1 MLLNSKSSFVAK
13 NNNGIPVFFAIL
25 KHLYTLLMNKKLLS
39 VLPMITLSAFCLA
52 QIAVPPNTISTN
64 FNSGYYNATF
74 TLQVNS
80 TKIGDT
86 ILYTLYGSDP
96 RIALGAVTK
105 YTPFTIVI
113 DPTSTTGRDKTPA
126 VTLRLT
132 KKTNGQFTV
141 PISKTYIFLDAVKT
155 QGNPAGSY
163 WPAPNPINDQ
173 VLDYD
178 MDSKVVNDNLY
189 KDSIDDALLQ
199 IPSISI
205 ITKQTNLTD
214 AATGIYVNPSGEGKA
229 WEREASVELINPDNS
244 QGFQVEAGLRIRGGY
259 SRSTDN
265 PKHAF
270 RLFFRNEYGYGK
282 LKFPLFG
289 QEGHDEFDKID
300 LRTSQN
306 YSWSFAG
313 SSRNTILRDIF
324 SRDLQGAM
332 LQPYTKGR
340 FYHLY
345 LNGMYWGIYQTDERP
360 SADFGESYIGG
371 KAEDYDV
378 IKVETNNGYTIEATD
393 GNLNAWES
401 VWNLCQQGFSS
412 NDNYFMLQGLD
423 NAGKRDSTLPVL
435 VDVENLID
443 YMLLIF
449 YTGNVDAPVSEFL
462 GNASP
467 NNFYAIRNR
476 NGKKGFKF
484 IAHDS
489 EHTLLVQ
496 PGDAGSGINENR
508 VNIGSN
514 GEMVVTDFSK
524 FQPQWLHYK
533 LCSNANYR
541 ALFADKVYKHFYNNG
556 AMTVGNMQKLFR
568 KRAAEIQTAIIA
580 ESARWGDAQSQWS
593 AHTKANDWLPEVN
606 NILNNFF
613 SPRRDIVLTQLIDE
627 NLFSTLHAPIFIF
640 QDVAFESAVLK
651 TTTISNLKFNNDNG
665 KGVIYYTFDG
675 SDPRS
680 IDDVIA
686 SSAIQMSNNG
696 VFSLNAGGVMKAR
709 IYYNG
714 QWSPLHQLTIYI
726 PAQLEKLKITEI
738 HFHPKSNDIATA
750 AKDLEFIE
758 LKNTGN
764 TPLNLSGL
772 SFASGIDY
780 SFPEGTVIQA
790 GSFIVLAAQ
799 DSVFKANYKFS
810 PFGEYDRN
818 LSDGGDELLLK
829 LANGD
834 TLIDIQYLNITPWPT
849 QANGFG
855 PTMVTTLINPI
866 GNQNDG
872 TKWVASYA
880 VNGSPGADESL
891 PNSGAHTQNVYAKIY
906 PNPFNDIVVV
916 ELSSSSSNEYE
927 VLVQNALGENVQ
939 RTLIYGSIPS
949 TIKFSELPEGL
960 YFMSISNPNFKQ
972 TVKLVKTN

>member
-1 MLLNSKSSFVAK
+1 
-13 NNNGIPVFFAIL
+13 
-25 KHLYTLLMNKKLLS
+25 MNKKLLS
-39 VLPMITLSAFCLA
+39 VLPMLTFSAFCLA
-52 QIAVPPNTISTN
+52 QIVVPPNTVTTN
-64 FNSGYYNATF
+64 FNSGFYNAPF

-80 TKIGDT
+80 TNPGDSV
-86 ILYTLYGSDP
+86 LYTLYGSDP
-96 RIALGAVTK
+96 RIASGAVTK
-105 YTPFTIVI
+105 TTPFTILI
-113 DPTSTTGRDKTPA
+113 DPASGTGRDKTPA
-126 VTLRLT
+126 VTLRLV
-132 KKTNGQFTV
+132 KKVNGQFSLPDSRTF
-141 PISKTYIFLDAVKT
+141 IFINSVKT
-155 QGNPAGSY
+155 QGDPDGTF
-163 WPAPNPINDQ
+163 WPDPSPINQQ
-173 VLDYD
+173 VLDYS

-205 ITKQTNLTD
+205 ITKQSNLTD
-214 AATGIYVNPSGEGKA
+214 AATGIYVNPAGEGKA

-244 QGFQVEAGLRIRGGY
+244 QGFQIEAGLRIRGGY
-259 SRSTDN
+259 SRNTDN

-289 QEGHDEFDKID
+289 SEGTDEFDKID

-306 YSWSFAG
+306 YSWSFFG
-313 SSRNTILRDIF
+313 DKRGIMLRDIF

-332 LQPYTKGR
+332 GQPYTRGR

-345 LNGMYWGIYQTDERP
+345 LNGLYWGIYQTDERP
-360 SADFGESYIGG
+360 SAEFGETYLGG
-371 KAEDYDV
+371 NKEDYDV
-378 IKVETNNGYTIEATD
+378 VKVETTAGHTIEATD
-393 GNLNAWES
+393 GNLNAWEN
-401 VWNLCQQGFSS
+401 VWNICQQGFST
-412 NDNYFMLQGLD
+412 NDNYFKLQGLD
-423 NAGKRDSTLPVL
+423 NSGKRDSTLPVL
-435 VDVENLID
+435 VDVENLVD

-462 GNASP
+462 DNDSP

-489 EHTLLVQ
+489 EHSLLVKS
-496 PGDAGSGINENR
+496 GDAGSGINENR

-514 GEMVVTDFSK
+514 GEMAVYSFSK
-524 FQPQWLHYK
+524 FQPQWLHFK

-541 ALFADKVYKHFYNNG
+541 ALFADRVYKHFYNNG
-556 AMTVGNMQKLFR
+556 AMTVANMQKLFK

-580 ESARWGDAQSQWS
+580 ESARWGDAKSQWS
-593 AHTKANDWLPEVN
+593 PRTKSTDWLPEVN
-606 NILNNFF
+606 NVLNNFF
-613 SPRRDIVLTQLIDE
+613 SPRRDIVLQQLIDE
-627 NLFSTLHAPIFIF
+627 NLFSTLHAVNFIF
-640 QDVAFESAVLK
+640 QNVAIESAVLK
-651 TTTISNLKFNNDNG
+651 TTSGSNLQLSNDNG

-675 SDPRS
+675 SDPRG
-680 IDDVIA
+680 IDDVIS
-686 SSAIQMSNNG
+686 SSAIQTTNNG
-696 VFSLNAGGVMKAR
+696 IFYINTGGVIKAR
-709 IYYNG
+709 ILYNG
-714 QWSPLHQLTIYI
+714 QWSPLHELNIYI

-738 HFHPKSNDIATA
+738 HYHPKSNDIATA

-764 TPLNLSGL
+764 VPLNLSGL
-772 SFASGIDY
+772 YFSGGIDY
-780 SFPEGTVIQA
+780 SFPEGTVIQPGA
-790 GSFIVLAAQ
+790 LIVLSSQ

-810 PFGEYDRN
+810 SFDEYDRN

-834 TLIDIQYLNITPWPT
+834 TLINVNYLNDSPWPT

-855 PTMVTTLINPI
+855 PSIVPTLVNPI

-880 VNGSPGADESL
+880 VNGSPGADEPL
-891 PNSGAHTQNVYAKIY
+891 VNSSADVQNVYAKIY
-906 PNPFNDIVVV
+906 PNPFNDVVVV

-927 VLVQNALGENVQ
+927 VLIQNALGESVQ
-939 RTLIYGSIPS
+939 RTLVYGS
-949 TIKFSELPEGL
+949 TAQTLTVNELPQGV
-960 YFMSISNPNFKQ
+960 YFMSISNLNFKQ
-972 TVKLVKTN
+972 TTKLVKTY